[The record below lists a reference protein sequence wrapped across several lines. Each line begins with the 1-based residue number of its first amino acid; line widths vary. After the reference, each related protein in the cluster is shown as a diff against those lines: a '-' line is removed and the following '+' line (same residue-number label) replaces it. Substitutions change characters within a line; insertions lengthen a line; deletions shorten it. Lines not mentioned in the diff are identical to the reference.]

1 MSAHTWIETKTVG
14 ILQNHQLSK
23 KLLKVAAGKC
33 LVLPF
38 THDHGIGVKR
48 NAGEMVNIMHVNRLP
63 NSPSSQ
69 LEEETGFPVRKLSWA
84 NRSLQLKAYGEGV
97 EYSDLMEYL
106 MAFQPSNSIQ
116 KALSDQMEEQLDS
129 LAANAF
135 MDPTAAKI
143 IYTPTSLTG
152 GSFGVTGTPAA
163 GISAVPLTF
172 DHCTA
177 IVDYMRDVI
186 HVPFYEGSNYVG
198 LSCNKNM
205 RSLKNDRYW
214 QMWHMYAQKV
224 EFAYKGEM
232 GMTEG
237 IRWVEV
243 NRAMAFSNIAGTS
256 ATLGEAVVF
265 GDEAVARLEV
275 LAPHLRLDKNFQNRF
290 GTVQACAWYA
300 ILAMGSVWD
309 LADDGKAK
317 IVRVDSQ

>member
-1 MSAHTWIETKTVG
+1 M
-14 ILQNHQLSK
+14 QLSK
-23 KLLKVAAGKC
+23 KLLVVAAGKTI
-33 LVLPF
+33 VLPF

-48 NAGEMVNIMHVNRLP
+48 NAGEIVNIMHVNRLP
-63 NSPSSQ
+63 NRDSSE
-69 LEEETGFPVRKLSWA
+69 LEEETGFPVSKLSWA
-84 NRSLQLKAYGEGV
+84 NRALQLKAYGEGV
-97 EYSDLMEYL
+97 EYTDLMEYL

-116 KALSDQMEEQLDS
+116 KALATQMEEQLDTM
-129 LAANAF
+129 AAQAF
-135 MDPTAAKI
+135 MDPTAVKVV
-143 IYTPTSLTG
+143 YTPTTLTG
-152 GSFGVTGTPAA
+152 GVVSVTGTPAA
-163 GISAVPLTF
+163 RSTVPLTF

-177 IVDYMRDVI
+177 IVDYMRDTI

-205 RSLKNDRYW
+205 RALKNDQYW

-243 NRAMAFSNIAGTS
+243 NRPKAFSNVAGTS

-290 GTVQACAWYA
+290 GTSQACAWYA
-300 ILAMGSVWD
+300 ILALGSVWD

-317 IVRVDSQ
+317 IVRIDSL